1 MKHILVCIALLGL
14 LLVGCGE
21 TQTADTTASIPAS
34 ATAGTPTPAASPLV
48 GVWVNAGQYADGH
61 DFVETM
67 TLAADGTATVH
78 LEYQGAD
85 YATLTGVWTEESGV
99 LNVDFT
105 DPNTRDRS
113 YAYTVTET
121 ALTLTGEGKDVT
133 YQRQE

>member
-1 MKHILVCIALLGL
+1 MKRILACFVLLCL
-14 LLVGCGE
+14 LLVGCEEAE
-21 TQTADTTASIPAS
+21 TPTTTAAARTDAPATTIS
-34 ATAGTPTPAASPLV
+34 AAPSLV
-48 GVWVNAGQYADGH
+48 GAWVNAGQYSDGH

-67 TLAADGTATVH
+67 TLAGDGTVTVH

-85 YATLTGVWTEESGV
+85 YATLTGTWTEESGV

-105 DPNTRDRS
+105 DSNTRDRS

-121 ALTLTGEGKDVT
+121 TLTLSGVGKDVT

>member
-1 MKHILVCIALLGL
+1 MKHILVCIALLCL
-14 LLVGCGE
+14 LLVGCEVVE
-21 TQTADTTASIPAS
+21 TPTTTAAARTDAPAS
-34 ATAGTPTPAASPLV
+34 AAPAVPALV

-99 LNVDFT
+99 LNVDFS